1 MSSAEPAA
9 SPAGRSTPLFVLRDL
24 DGFFGLGANLL
35 VVLLLIA
42 VLCKSVVHLPD
53 ELIFGR
59 ILPAAGLAV
68 LAGNLFHALAAVFV
82 SRNRSDVT
90 ALPFGI
96 NTIGLFIQIFFV
108 MQPEYLAKL
117 QTNGDTDAG
126 RRAAV
131 EAAWTLGCLSCVG
144 AAAVELLG
152 SLLLAVIAGVR
163 SGMGDKA
170 AERTERFLL
179 PRGPILASLGG
190 IAIGFVAMTFA
201 VDIWSHPMVAF
212 LPFAVLLVTYL
223 SRVRLPLG
231 IPGELLALAVG
242 AGLAWGQG
250 LMGVDALT
258 ASYAEV
264 GFRQPNWW
272 AETILGAVQPE
283 DLLRAAAVFVPLGL
297 YNLVGNIQNIE
308 NAAQA
313 GDRYPVAG
321 SVIVNSLITGGT
333 GLLGSPFP
341 TTVYIGHGTW
351 KGLGSRIGYGAMA
364 GAVAAVLALTGSVAV
379 IGHIIPVQAAY
390 PVMLFVGAAIT
401 GQAFGSFPARHAPA
415 AALALV
421 PALAAWGFV
430 LVRGTLLTTA
440 GFINPEPEAAA
451 PVAADTAAARAPA
464 PPRSKP
470 GMPDKP
476 GMPEAPAMGDKPGMP
491 EAPAMGDKPGMG
503 EKPAAPGMGETPGMG
518 DKPATPEAPA
528 TDEGLET
535 PVRVSRDGI
544 SIGQLVVAE
553 QHRPGGG
560 RVSGYLVHGLLVLER
575 GFIFTSIFLAAIAAN
590 LIDRRFLGAAF
601 WSLLAAGLTWV
612 GLMHAYAVLIVK
624 GPDGKV
630 QYGNAVDHVFA
641 NLGFLDKS
649 LAIPPGGDT
658 ANIFRAEELIAGY
671 LMFAAVFLVL
681 GVLRTGGRLEM
692 LQTPTSDAENSA
704 PTRVL

>member
-42 VLCKSVVHLPD
+42 GLCKSVVHLPD
-53 ELIFGR
+53 DLIFGR

-82 SRNRSDVT
+82 SRSRPDVT

-117 QTNGDTDAG
+117 QVNGDTDAG

-250 LMGVDALT
+250 LMGVDAVT

-264 GFRQPNWW
+264 GFRRPNWW

-308 NAAQA
+308 DAAQA

-321 SVIVNSLITGGT
+321 GVIVNSLITAGT

-440 GFINPEPEAAA
+440 GFINPEPEAPA
-451 PVAADTAAARAPA
+451 PVSGATAAAKAPA
-464 PPRSKP
+464 PPATP
-470 GMPDKP
+470 GI
-476 GMPEAPAMGDKPGMP
+476 PEA
-491 EAPAMGDKPGMG
+491 
-503 EKPAAPGMGETPGMG
+503 PGMG

-624 GPDGKV
+624 GPDGKE

-658 ANIFRAEELIAGY
+658 ANIFRAQELIAGY

-692 LQTPTSDAENSA
+692 LQTQTSDAENSA
-704 PTRVL
+704 ATRVL

>member
-42 VLCKSVVHLPD
+42 GLCKSVVHLPD
-53 ELIFGR
+53 DLIFGR

-68 LAGNLFHALAAVFV
+68 LAGNLFHALAAVVV
-82 SRNRSDVT
+82 SRSRPDVT

-117 QTNGDTDAG
+117 QINGDTDAG

-250 LMGVDALT
+250 LMGVDAVT

-264 GFRQPNWW
+264 GFRRPNWW

-308 NAAQA
+308 DAAQA

-321 SVIVNSLITGGT
+321 GVIVNSLLTAGT

-440 GFINPEPEAAA
+440 GFINPEPEAPA
-451 PVAADTAAARAPA
+451 PVSGATAAAKAPA
-464 PPRSKP
+464 PPATP
-470 GMPDKP
+470 GI
-476 GMPEAPAMGDKPGMP
+476 PEA
-491 EAPAMGDKPGMG
+491 
-503 EKPAAPGMGETPGMG
+503 PGMG

-658 ANIFRAEELIAGY
+658 ANIFRAQELIAGY

-692 LQTPTSDAENSA
+692 LQTQTSDAENSA
-704 PTRVL
+704 ATRVL